1 MTNKKDTRQGNV
13 KNMMIALIVALA
25 VVAWV
30 REGWRLSEY
39 DTKQQME
46 LAEAGG
52 FSDKT
57 TFLAAQ
63 SAGIDNA
70 NKWKKLLAETREAG
84 FNNPE
89 DFQMARGINIT
100 RPDEWNA
107 FKAAMIKDG
116 FDKPEDYK
124 VYRLTDF
131 KSKKEF
137 YEAKRLGSTNR
148 VEWLGD
154 LADEKF
160 HKIEVGSDY
169 FIAFC
174 GNYFAGAFKIAQESR
189 WPHKEVIA
197 GALTIPMIFY
207 ATNWVN
213 FKPKNEDSG
222 KELGNWMVMGEQS
235 ANAGFEYARTSGNT
249 QSSEYKTFEK
259 CMKNMPK
266 IPDEILKKL

>member
-1 MTNKKDTRQGNV
+1 M
-13 KNMMIALIVALA
+13 
-25 VVAWV
+25 
-30 REGWRLSEY
+30 
-39 DTKQQME
+39 
-46 LAEAGG
+46 
-52 FSDKT
+52 
-57 TFLAAQ
+57 
-63 SAGIDNA
+63 
-70 NKWKKLLAETREAG
+70 AETREAG

-174 GNYFAGAFKIAQESR
+174 ASYFSGARSLAEESR
-189 WPHKEVIA
+189 WPNKTEIA
-197 GALTIPMIFY
+197 DLLYIPMFFY
-207 ATNWVN
+207 VVNWVN

-235 ANAGFEYARTSGNT
+235 AIAGFESATMNGDG
-249 QSSEYKTFEK
+249 QSTEFKTFK
-259 CMKNMPK
+259 RCMGN
-266 IPDEILKKL
+266 IPNVPDQILKRL

>member
-137 YEAKRLGSTNR
+137 YDAKRLGSTNR
-148 VEWLGD
+148 VQWLGD

-160 HKIEVGSDY
+160 SKIDVGSDY

-174 GNYFAGAFKIAQESR
+174 ANYASGAFKVTQKSR
-189 WPHKEVIA
+189 WPRKTDVANI
-197 GALTIPMIFY
+197 LTVVMMFY
-207 ATNWVN
+207 ASNYVN
-213 FKPKNEDSG
+213 FKPNDLKQSQ
-222 KELGNWMVMGEQS
+222 ELGNWMVMGEQS
-235 ANAGFEYARTSGNT
+235 AIAGFESATMNGDG
-249 QSSEYKTFEK
+249 QSTEFKTFK
-259 CMKNMPK
+259 RCMGN
-266 IPDEILKKL
+266 IPNVPDQILKRL

>member
-1 MTNKKDTRQGNV
+1 MTKIKNTRQENL
-13 KNMMIALIVALA
+13 KYIMITFVVVLA
-25 VVAWV
+25 VFAWA
-30 REGWRLSEY
+30 REGWRLSDY
-39 DTKQQME
+39 DSKQQME

-63 SAGIDNA
+63 AVGVDNA
-70 NKWKKLLAETREAG
+70 NMWRTLLSEMRQAG
-84 FNNPE
+84 FSNPE
-89 DFQMARGINIT
+89 DFQMARGIDIT
-100 RPDEWNA
+100 RPDEWDT
-107 FKAAMIKDG
+107 FKTAMIKDG
-116 FDKPEDYK
+116 FDKPKDYK

-174 GNYFAGAFKIAQESR
+174 ANYFSGARRIAKESR
-189 WPHKEVIA
+189 WPNKTEIA
-197 GALTIPMIFY
+197 DLLNIPMFFY
-207 ATNWVN
+207 VVNWVN

-235 ANAGFEYARTSGNT
+235 ANAGFEYATTSGNT

-259 CMKNMPK
+259 CMNNMPK
-266 IPDEILKKL
+266 IPEILKKL

>member
-1 MTNKKDTRQGNV
+1 MTKKKDTRQENV
-13 KNMMIALIVALA
+13 KNMMIAVVSVLA

-30 REGWRLSEY
+30 KEGWRLSDY

-63 SAGIDNA
+63 AAGIDNA
-70 NKWKKLLAETREAG
+70 NEWKKLLAETREAG
-84 FNNPE
+84 FSNPE
-89 DFQMARGINIT
+89 DFQMARGIDIT

-160 HKIEVGSDY
+160 HKIEVGSEQ

-174 GNYFAGAFKIAQESR
+174 ANYSAGAFEIAQESR
-189 WPHKEVIA
+189 WPNKAEIA
-197 GALTIPMIFY
+197 NLLNIPMFFY
-207 ATNWVN
+207 LSNFVN
-213 FKPKNEDSG
+213 LKPKNVDSG

-235 ANAGFEYARTSGNT
+235 AKAGFEYAVTSGNT
-249 QSSEYKTFEK
+249 RSNEYKTFEK
-259 CMKNMPK
+259 CMTNMPE
-266 IPDEILKKL
+266 IPDQILKRM